1 MNDDRTG
8 LEPIETGGDDFKVVN
23 TSQIPKLVSVL
34 RITHPCHGYCN
45 HHSVEEKTAIRN
57 ESAS

>member
-1 MNDDRTG
+1 MNDDRTD

-45 HHSVEEKTAIRN
+45 HHCV
-57 ESAS
+57 